1 MNLSVAKERLAA
13 VVKPD
18 SITASQGDFLTT
30 HVAIKKLVLL
40 NKFEF
45 VPVDGETV
53 SLSIKDIPDM
63 SVYSRNGFVFSDAAG
78 IHYEIKSIEK
88 KSPLNVRKYISVWK
102 NIRSLSESKGHK
114 E

>member
-45 VPVDGETV
+45 VPHLRNTLLKMKYIK
-53 SLSIKDIPDM
+53 SLSLIQLI
-63 SVYSRNGFVFSDAAG
+63 N
-78 IHYEIKSIEK
+78 
-88 KSPLNVRKYISVWK
+88 ISLLLCMAK
-102 NIRSLSESKGHK
+102 AEQENRI
-114 E
+114 